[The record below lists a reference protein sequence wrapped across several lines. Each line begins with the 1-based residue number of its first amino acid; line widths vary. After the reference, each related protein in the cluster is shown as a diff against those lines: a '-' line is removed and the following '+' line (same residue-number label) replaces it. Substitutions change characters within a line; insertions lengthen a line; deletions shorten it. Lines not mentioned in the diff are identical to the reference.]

1 MGWQPWDNLDFRQLN
16 DEVNEMALQFT
27 QANSYADSGYESA
40 QAHTSPSANRP
51 LYDVTL
57 DSLVTRLS
65 TINKCIE
72 DMKVEKSTI
81 ITEMHKRNVMP
92 VPTINEKFGV
102 E

>member
-1 MGWQPWDNLDFRQLN
+1 MKVQPWDNLDFRQLN
-16 DEVNEMALQFT
+16 VEVNEMALFT
-27 QANSYADSGYESA
+27 PP
-40 QAHTSPSANRP
+40 HTNRP

-72 DMKVEKSTI
+72 DMKIEKSNVI
-81 ITEMHKRNVMP
+81 AEMHKRNVMP
-92 VPTINEKFGV
+92 VPTVNKRSPGV

>member
-16 DEVNEMALQFT
+16 EMALQFT
-27 QANSYADSGYESA
+27 PPNNYADSGYESV
-40 QAHTSPSANRP
+40 QAHTSPPANRP

-72 DMKVEKSTI
+72 DMKVEQSTI
-81 ITEMHKRNVMP
+81 IAEMHKRNVMP
-92 VPTINEKFGV
+92 VPTVNKRSPE
-102 E
+102 